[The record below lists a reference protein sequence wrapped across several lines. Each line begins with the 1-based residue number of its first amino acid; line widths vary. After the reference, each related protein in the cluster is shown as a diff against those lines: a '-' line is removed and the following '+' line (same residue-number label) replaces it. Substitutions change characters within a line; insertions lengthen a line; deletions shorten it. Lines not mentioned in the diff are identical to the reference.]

1 MTNSNKIVG
10 NATLKLREKLNE
22 ITSSAEKKSKK
33 SNMSYEE
40 FIKVA
45 KEAGKT
51 FDSDDRNNNRERY
64 LY

>member
-51 FDSDDRNNNRERY
+51 FGTDDRNNNRERFIF
-64 LY
+64 